1 MRNASRVSKWAK
13 SGSIYTS
20 MASYTF
26 FLSTEACH
34 IADDTTPFA
43 CDLDLGIVIQNLGSN
58 VASALMWFDTN
69 YEIQPEYVAS
79 LCQQFRQ
86 NCFG

>member
-1 MRNASRVSKWAK
+1 MPQ
-13 SGSIYTS
+13 GSVNGPKVVQYIHQWPLIP
-20 MASYTF
+20 

-34 IADDTTPFA
+34 IADDTTPFV

-69 YEIQPEYVAS
+69 YEIQPEYVTS